1 MVDRSVKNWYG
12 GAMARP
18 RQFDEDAVLCAVR
31 DQFWDAGYAATSL
44 QDLMRVSGL
53 GKGSLYAAFGDKHQL
68 FLRVLRRYV
77 ASLDH
82 SVRGSIDSAP
92 RAVDA
97 LRSFVQMPV
106 GDPAG
111 RAARR
116 GCLLANST
124 TELASADPVVAAE
137 ARRAYEGIT
146 AALTEGVRR
155 AQVEGDV
162 SASVDPVGVARALL
176 AAQQGLTFM
185 GRAGTDVETLA
196 ATARSLTTRLLPTV
210 ADRGDGKEPPR
221 GPGDPVAPAPG
232 VPRSA
237 ASPTRGAS
245 PSAAS

>member
-1 MVDRSVKNWYG
+1 
-12 GAMARP
+12 MARP
-18 RQFDEDAVLCAVR
+18 RQFDEDAVLCSVR
-31 DQFWDAGYAATSL
+31 DQFWNAGYAATSL

-53 GKGSLYAAFGDKHQL
+53 GKGSLYAAFGDKHEL

-82 SVRGSIDSAP
+82 AVRGSIDSAP

-97 LRSFVQMPV
+97 LRSFVMLPV

-146 AALTEGVRR
+146 AVLAEGVRR
-155 AQVEGDV
+155 AQVEGDL
-162 SASVDPVGVARALL
+162 SASVDPSGLARALL
-176 AAQQGLTFM
+176 ATQQGLTFM
-185 GRAGTDVETLA
+185 GRAGMDVETLA
-196 ATARSLTTRLLPTV
+196 ATAHSLATQLLPTAV
-210 ADRGDGKEPPR
+210 DRRDSVDPPR

-237 ASPTRGAS
+237 TSPTGRTS